1 MVLPPSTAEELEV
14 VLATKRRLGV
24 SEDPQKGM
32 AFGARSI
39 AHVLKCLV

>member
-1 MVLPPSTAEELEV
+1 MNLPLFYFSGCGANETV
-14 VLATKRRLGV
+14 QRRV
-24 SEDPQKGM
+24 MGM